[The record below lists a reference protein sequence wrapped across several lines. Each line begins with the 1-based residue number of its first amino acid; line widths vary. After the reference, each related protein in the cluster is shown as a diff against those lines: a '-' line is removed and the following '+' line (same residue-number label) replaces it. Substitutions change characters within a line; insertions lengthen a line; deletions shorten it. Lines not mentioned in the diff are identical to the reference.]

1 MSTASTSTPKPKNWQ
16 DFERQIE
23 TLAQCW
29 LRDPHAQGNARQ
41 GQPQNGVDVY
51 GQRDKAG
58 WVGFQCKQKFEKA
71 VTETELRNEVI
82 KAAGFVPKLAEF
94 ILVTTAPRDGK
105 IQKVA
110 RQLTEDRDD
119 FSVHVWG
126 WEDVEN
132 LVAQFPQAR
141 RVFDPDYS
149 PIIAEEMRDN
159 HAETTTLLGEIL
171 AAIQSSGSSVGAAPA
186 PESEKDES
194 TERHGQ
200 ISLIQSLIDEGD
212 VRTAI
217 PLLDRFEET
226 QLEGATVSEVY
237 RFKIAQ
243 ANVEIKR
250 ERFDDAGQLLIEA
263 AEVHPEHKSASINLA
278 IGNLLIGNGEKAE
291 EIALSVLASDP
302 TSQKMADTLAQAR
315 AQQEKPDVFKN
326 IPDDLLNSSVI
337 WGLKCT
343 LARMADDAAWRT
355 IAKTGLAE
363 HPNDKFLKRFAA
375 EAMVDECASEAPAF
389 IAGEKVAKIKWADL
403 DGAARELAGQI
414 EALKAIDGEVSA
426 AMAHN
431 AALACRLVG
440 RFDEALTIL
449 SAAIVNHPD
458 DQAMVEQVAMHNV
471 HHGDACEAISLLA
484 GAERTHGGSLTLAAA
499 YVDVGRFDE
508 ARSLLDEQTYPSDG
522 KVSPFQFLGV
532 HFEWFRKQKRVREAI
547 DFFTD
552 LSGKMPNEILP
563 LLFRAKMA
571 RSDGDEENHRS
582 AIESALPLVDEN
594 TPFAVA
600 LELADEAF
608 RGQLYDVTV
617 DLLKDRV
624 ATDRE
629 NESLSLC
636 IAAAMNGDLHK
647 TASELLDSV
656 PGEVVKERWYRRVRV
671 ALENKIGSER
681 TLPLLNAFLQD
692 FPDDAEMRTA
702 RIGLWQT
709 QGNIGK
715 IRKEIENIDFD
726 SLTGSPF
733 CLMQFYRIAT
743 TYSDGAQS
751 VPRAYKL
758 LFENWDN
765 VDCHTG
771 YHGIFIANEEIAG
784 IVRTPANVQVGCA
797 FHITNAK
804 GEKRWYRIEEHKPAV
819 FGDEWLSPKDDLA
832 KAFMGKAVGESID
845 LESAYGAT
853 KLEVLEVKSVYLD
866 AFHRSIARFQDR
878 FPHSGAMFQLSVDTD
893 AEDPFVELKQ
903 MVRRMSER
911 DQELLNIYRDSPI
924 PIVWL
929 AGLLGKDEIECSVG
943 LPAEMDIPFRV
954 CQGTHEERDVAF
966 SVIRNNG
973 ECGVIVDAVS
983 AVMIKRLGVQ
993 KAVEAICGPI
1003 KTTAT
1008 TIEKLT
1014 KRFHEAEAMVGR
1026 SMGSF
1031 GYRDGQ
1037 YFLTSYSEEQQ
1048 CAALAARQEELEW
1061 ARKNLAVV
1069 PSLPQSDLCKDA
1081 KQVADLVGMR
1091 AIAPALAANG
1101 SDLPL
1106 LSDDFGIRLWAR
1118 AALGVDGLWLQ
1129 PILMK
1134 ARDSGHL
1141 SQDDYAEAVLTMAEA
1156 GFSYISLDART
1167 LLYGLRRASFD
1178 VRAVTRPLQILLGK
1192 SADLKRNLMIAISA
1206 LVALK
1211 EEPCSP
1217 ITVYRFASEVARAA
1231 VYPRWGQAAEILE
1244 IISRTPIPFMREHLA
1259 QWHRWNSIGQNP
1271 K

>member
-29 LRDPHAQGNARQ
+29 LRDPNAQGNARQ

-51 GQRDKAG
+51 GRREKAA
-58 WVGFQCKQKFEKA
+58 WVGLQCKQKFEKA
-71 VTETELRNEVI
+71 VTETELRDEVI
-82 KAAGFVPKLAEF
+82 KAAGFEPKLAEF

-159 HAETTTLLGEIL
+159 HAETTARLDEIL

-217 PLLDRFEET
+217 PLLHRFEET
-226 QLEGATVSEVY
+226 QLEVATASEVY

-250 ERFDDAGQLLIEA
+250 ERFDGAGQILIEA
-263 AEVHPEHKSASINLA
+263 AEVHPEHKNASINLA
-278 IGNLLIGNGEKAE
+278 IGNLLTGNGEKAE

-302 TSQKMADTLAQAR
+302 TNQKMADTLAQAR
-315 AQQEKPDVFKN
+315 AQQEKPDVFEN

-337 WGLKCT
+337 WGLKCM

-355 IAKTGLAE
+355 IAKDGLAE

-375 EAMVDECASEAPAF
+375 EATVDECLSEAPAF
-389 IAGEKVAKIKWADL
+389 IAGEKGAKIKWADL

-414 EALKAIDGEVSA
+414 EALTAIDGEIPA

-458 DQAMVEQVAMHNV
+458 ERAMVEQVAMHHV
-471 HHGDACEAISLLA
+471 HHGDASEAISLLA
-484 GAERTHGGSLTLAAA
+484 DAERSHGGSLTLAAA

-508 ARSLLDEQTYPSDG
+508 AKSLLDEQTYPSDG
-522 KVSPFQFLGV
+522 EVSPFQFLGV
-532 HFEWFRKQKRVREAI
+532 HFEWFRKQKRFREAI
-547 DFFTD
+547 EFFTD

-563 LLFRAKMA
+563 LLFRAKSA
-571 RSDGDEENHRS
+571 RLGGDDEIHHN
-582 AIESALPLVDEN
+582 AIESALALV
-594 TPFAVA
+594 
-600 LELADEAF
+600 DEAF

-629 NESLSLC
+629 NEPLSLC

-647 TASELLDSV
+647 TASDLLDCV
-656 PGEVVKERWYRRVRV
+656 PDEVVQERWYRRVRV

-715 IRKEIENIDFD
+715 IRKEIENTDFD
-726 SLTGSPF
+726 GLAGSPF
-733 CLMQFYRIAT
+733 SLMQFHRIAT

-771 YHGIFIANEEIAG
+771 YHGILIANEEIAG
-784 IVRTPANVQVGCA
+784 IIRAPANIQVGCA
-797 FHITNAK
+797 FRINNAK
-804 GEKRWYRIEEHKPAV
+804 GEERWYRIEEHKPAV

-832 KAFMGKAVGESID
+832 KALIGKTVGESIELD
-845 LESAYGAT
+845 GAYGGA
-853 KLEVLEVKSVYLD
+853 KMEILEIKSVYLD

-878 FPHSGAMFQLSVDTD
+878 FPSSGAMFQLSVDTN

-911 DQELLNIYRDSPI
+911 DQELLNLYRDKPI
-924 PIVWL
+924 PIIWL

-943 LPAEMDIPFRV
+943 LPGEMDIPFRV

-966 SVIRNNG
+966 SVIKNNG
-973 ECGVIVDAVS
+973 KRGVIVDAVS
-983 AVMIKRLGVQ
+983 AVMIKRLGLQ
-993 KAVEAICGPI
+993 SAVEAVCGPL

-1014 KRFHEAEAMVGR
+1014 ERFHEAEAMVGR

-1037 YFLTSYSEEQQ
+1037 YFLTNYSEEQQ
-1048 CAALAARQEELEW
+1048 RAALAARQEELEW
-1061 ARKNLAVV
+1061 ARENLAVV
-1069 PSLPQSDLCKDA
+1069 PSLPQADLDKDA
-1081 KQVADLVGMR
+1081 KQIADLVGMR

-1106 LSDDFGIRLWAR
+1106 LADDFGIRLWSK
-1118 AALGVDGLWLQ
+1118 AALEVDGLWLQ

-1134 ARDSGHL
+1134 ARDGEHL
-1141 SQDDYAEAVLTMAEA
+1141 SQDDYADAVLTMADA

-1167 LLYGLRRASFD
+1167 LFYGLRKANFD
-1178 VRAVTRPLQILLGK
+1178 VSAVMKPLQILLGK
-1192 SADLKRNLMIAISA
+1192 SADLKRNLMIAMSA

-1211 EEPCSP
+1211 EEPCPS

-1231 VYPRWGQAAEILE
+1231 VYPRWEQAGEILGA
-1244 IISRTPIPFMREHLA
+1244 IASAPIPLMREHLA
-1259 QWHRWNSIGQNP
+1259 EWHRWNSIGQNP

>member
-29 LRDPHAQGNARQ
+29 LRDPNAQGNARQ

-51 GQRDKAG
+51 GRREKAG
-58 WVGFQCKQKFEKA
+58 WVGLQCKQKFEKA
-71 VTETELRNEVI
+71 VTETELRDEVK
-82 KAAGFVPKLAEF
+82 KAAGFEPKLAEF
-94 ILVTTAPRDGK
+94 ILVTTAPRDGE

-110 RQLTEDRDD
+110 RQLTEDRND

-159 HAETTTLLGEIL
+159 HAETTARLDEIL
-171 AAIQSSGSSVGAAPA
+171 AAIQSSGLSVGAAPA

-217 PLLDRFEET
+217 PLLHRFEKI
-226 QLEGATVSEVY
+226 QLEGASASEVY

-243 ANVEIKR
+243 ANVEVKR

-263 AEVHPEHKSASINLA
+263 AEVHPEHKNASINLA
-278 IGNLLIGNGEKAE
+278 IGNLLTGNGEKAE
-291 EIALSVLASDP
+291 EIAFSVLTSDP
-302 TSQKMADTLAQAR
+302 TNQKMADTLAQAR
-315 AQQEKPDVFKN
+315 AQQEKQDVFEN
-326 IPDDLLNSSVI
+326 IPDDLLKSSVI

-343 LARMADDAAWRT
+343 LARMANDAAWRT
-355 IAKTGLAE
+355 IAKDGLAE
-363 HPNDKFLKRFAA
+363 HPDDKFLKRFAA
-375 EAMVDECASEAPAF
+375 EATVDECVSEAPAF
-389 IAGEKVAKIKWADL
+389 FAGEKGAKIKWADL
-403 DGAARELAGQI
+403 DGAARELAGQV
-414 EALKAIDGEVSA
+414 EALKAIDGEIPA

-458 DQAMVEQVAMHNV
+458 EQAMVEQVAMHHV
-471 HHGDACEAISLLA
+471 HHGDASEAISLLA
-484 GAERTHGGSLTLAAA
+484 DAKRSAGGSLTLAAA
-499 YVDVGRFDE
+499 YIEVGRFDE
-508 ARSLLDEQTYPSDG
+508 AKSLLDEQTYPSDG
-522 KVSPFQFLGV
+522 EVSPFQFLGV

-547 DFFTD
+547 EFFTD

-563 LLFRAKMA
+563 LLFLAKTA
-571 RSDGDEENHRS
+571 RLDGDDKNHHN
-582 AIESALPLVDEN
+582 AIESALALVDEN

-600 LELADEAF
+600 HELADEAF
-608 RGQLYDVTV
+608 RGQLYDLTV

-629 NESLSLC
+629 NEPLSLC

-647 TASELLDSV
+647 TASELLDCV
-656 PGEVVKERWYRRVRV
+656 PDEVVQERWYRRVRV

-715 IRKEIENIDFD
+715 IRKEIEKTDFD
-726 SLTGSPF
+726 GLTGSPF
-733 CLMQFYRIAT
+733 SLMQFYRIAT

-751 VPRAYKL
+751 VPCAYKL
-758 LFENWDN
+758 LFENWND

-771 YHGIFIANEEIAG
+771 YHGIFIGNEEIAG
-784 IVRTPANVQVGCA
+784 IIRTPANIQAGCA
-797 FHITNAK
+797 FRISNAK
-804 GEKRWYRIEEHKPAV
+804 GEERWYRIEEHKPAV
-819 FGDEWLSPKDDLA
+819 FGDEWLSPEDDLA
-832 KAFMGKAVGESID
+832 KAFIGKTVGESIELD
-845 LESAYGAT
+845 GAYGCA
-853 KLEVLEVKSVYLD
+853 KMEILEIKSVYLD

-878 FPHSGAMFQLSVDTD
+878 FPSSGAMFQLSVDTN

-911 DQELLNIYRDSPI
+911 DQELLNLYRDKPI
-924 PIVWL
+924 PIIWL

-966 SVIRNNG
+966 SVIENNG
-973 ECGVIVDAVS
+973 KRGVIVDAVS
-983 AVMIKRLGVQ
+983 AVMIKRLGLQ
-993 KAVEAICGPI
+993 SAVEAVCGPL

-1014 KRFHEAEAMVGR
+1014 ERFHEAEAMVGR

-1037 YFLTSYSEEQQ
+1037 YFLTNYSEEQQ

-1061 ARKNLAVV
+1061 ARENLAVV
-1069 PSLPQSDLCKDA
+1069 PSLPQADLDKDA
-1081 KQVADLVGMR
+1081 KQIADLVGMR

-1106 LSDDFGIRLWAR
+1106 LADDFGIRLWSK
-1118 AALGVDGLWLQ
+1118 AALEVDGLWLQ

-1134 ARDSGHL
+1134 ARDGDHL
-1141 SQDDYAEAVLTMAEA
+1141 GEDDYAEAVLAMADA

-1167 LLYGLRRASFD
+1167 LLYGLRKANFD
-1178 VRAVTRPLQILLGK
+1178 VNAVMKPLRILLGK
-1192 SADLKRNLMIAISA
+1192 SADLKGNLIIAMSA

-1211 EEPCSP
+1211 EEPCPP

-1231 VYPRWGQAAEILE
+1231 VYPRWEQAGEILGV
-1244 IISRTPIPFMREHLA
+1244 IARVPIPQMREHLSE
-1259 QWHRWNSIGQNP
+1259 WLRWNSMGRKP